1 MSSNSCV
8 TYSPPRRG
16 AIMYVKFVVLPL
28 AWCDSLVRGFPA
40 QVLSASF
47 DYGSKL
53 GGQLPLSG
61 SRNHGWSCRF
71 VGSSSEDTSCREADV
86 CYICRVSKPPTLTW
100 RGSLESRVPQLQG
113 HPRHLTVVQNYEAR
127 HQ

>member
-1 MSSNSCV
+1 MWIFGQWLSSS
-8 TYSPPRRG
+8 G
-16 AIMYVKFVVLPL
+16 VVLVTWPRFKITR
-28 AWCDSLVRGFPA
+28 SSEISGN
-40 QVLSASF
+40 Q
-47 DYGSKL
+47 
-53 GGQLPLSG
+53 LSG